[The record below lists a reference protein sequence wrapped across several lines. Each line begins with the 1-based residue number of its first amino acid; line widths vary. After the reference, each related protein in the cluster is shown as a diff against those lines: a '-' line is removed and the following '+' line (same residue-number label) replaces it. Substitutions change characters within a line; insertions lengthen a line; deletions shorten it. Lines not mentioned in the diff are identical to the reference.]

1 MSARRRPPAEA
12 LLEIERLGAAGDGIG
27 HLGTETVYLPL
38 GLPGERWRVR
48 LGERRAGTIHATGIE
63 RLSGPDR
70 REPPCPHFGQCG
82 GCALQH
88 LPDAHYRELKTRR
101 ALAPLE
107 RLGLRPDL
115 VRPIEVSPLA
125 SRRRVRLAWQRR
137 GGRVRLGY
145 RQRRGRDIVAV
156 TRCPIALPAIEAL
169 LEPLAA
175 CLADLGLSGGE
186 LLVTA
191 TPEGP
196 DLLLITSE
204 RLDLGD
210 REHLAAFATTRDLA
224 RIALGAPGDA
234 EPLLIRRQ
242 PAMTLGHTVVDLPAG
257 AFLQATQAGERALQA
272 AIAEWLPENA
282 TVLDLFAGLGTLSLP
297 LAGRARRIL
306 AFEQDTASVDAL
318 RAAAHRARLAGVT
331 AVRRDLEQDPLLP
344 AELAGADLLI
354 LDPPRAGARA
364 QVEALTDAPPVI
376 AYASCHPGSFARDA
390 ALLAA
395 RGWRLAEL
403 RPIDQFLFSAEVE
416 LVALFR
422 RTAPR

>member
-12 LLEIERLGAAGDGIG
+12 LLDVERLGAAGDGIG
-27 HLGTETVYLPL
+27 HLGTDTVYLPL

-48 LGERRAGTIHATGIE
+48 LGERRAGAIHATGLE

-70 REPPCPHFGQCG
+70 REPVCPHFGQCG

-88 LPDAHYRELKTRR
+88 LPGADYRDLKTRR
-101 ALAPLE
+101 ALAPLD

-115 VRPIEVSPLA
+115 VRPIEVSPPA

-156 TRCPIALPAIEAL
+156 TRCPIALPVIEAL

-175 CLADLGLSGGE
+175 CLAGLGLAGGE

-196 DLLLITSE
+196 DLLLVTGEPLDLADRE
-204 RLDLGD
+204 RLA
-210 REHLAAFATTRDLA
+210 ELATAHDLA
-224 RIALGAPGDA
+224 RIAVGAPGDA
-234 EPLLIRRQ
+234 EPLIVRRQ
-242 PAMTLGHTVVDLPAG
+242 PTLTLGDTRVDLPAG
-257 AFLQATQAGERALQA
+257 AFLQATGPGEQALQA
-272 AIAEWLPENA
+272 AIADWLPENA
-282 TVLDLFAGLGTLSLP
+282 VVLDLFAGLGTLSLP
-297 LAGRARRIL
+297 LAGGARRIL
-306 AFEQDTASVDAL
+306 AFEQDASCVVAL
-318 RAAAHRARLAGVT
+318 QAAARRARLAGVT

-344 AELAGADLLI
+344 PELAQADLLI

-364 QVEALTDAPPVI
+364 QVEALADSPPRV
-376 AYASCHPGSFARDA
+376 AYASCHPGTFARDA
-390 ALLAA
+390 AVLAA
-395 RGWRLAEL
+395 KGWHLTEL

-422 RTAPR
+422 RSGAC